1 MSASTTADAGAR
13 PDGVAAVEDAEGA
26 GPSIVATVLDYESD
40 TSFDYDT
47 IVDLANNA
55 VYSSDSE

>member
-26 GPSIVATVLDYESD
+26 GPSNVATVLDYESD
-40 TSFDYDT
+40 RY
-47 IVDLANNA
+47 IL
-55 VYSSDSE
+55 